1 MGSSLDLFPT
11 IAKLASLE
19 VPADRKYDGY
29 DLTPVLKGGASS
41 PRREMYFYH
50 GTRLFAVR
58 KDAYKLY
65 FFENNP
71 AGYPE
76 RMKKLDTLQLFDL
89 HHDPSEKYDIA
100 DEHPDEIREIQ
111 AMVQQHRLTL
121 DSVSSQLESRI
132 GVH

>member
-1 MGSSLDLFPT
+1 
-11 IAKLASLE
+11 
-19 VPADRKYDGY
+19 
-29 DLTPVLKGGASS
+29 PVLKSGANS
-41 PRREMYFYH
+41 PRKEMFFYH
-50 GTRLFAVR
+50 CTRLFAAR

-71 AGYPE
+71 AGYPG

-89 HHDPSEKYDIA
+89 RHDPSEKYDIA
-100 DEHPDEIREIQ
+100 AEHPDVVREIQ

-132 GVH
+132 AQD